1 MSDYPGNVSLSTAVK
16 DRVASTFQQTL
27 SLYKQGRTD
36 EVLAGCNLMLQMDP
50 LFDPAKR
57 LLEKTRNPALP
68 IDVDRLLPGSS
79 ATGTGLDQAHAAMTA
94 RDFERVVH
102 ITTEILTNDLMNDEA
117 RVLSD
122 QAREK
127 MEAAPFVDQFF
138 RKCEQHLKDG
148 NLPAARNDLE
158 KARALDPSHPSL
170 ARMLSMIGSK
180 ESAPAAFDA
189 SSFVV
194 ETPAAAPKGRGT
206 AQAADFGFTF
216 EEDKPQTPQPSS
228 PFANFAFDGPAAT
241 PARTTPPAAPAA
253 APAGGGFSFD
263 TPVAGQPATPSFSF
277 DGGTAGGPKPANEF
291 DFSTASIETTPEDQ
305 KKMDQYLTDGDRAF
319 QSGDY
324 QQAIDLWSRIFL
336 IDVTNEAASERIER
350 AKLRRRETEQK
361 VDGILA
367 AGVTAFEKKDFNTAR
382 ARFNEVLQS
391 DPHNVSAQDYMDRMA
406 SGQQAPSF
414 APPPSD
420 SSSFGGLIDDE
431 PMNRG
436 GSDEPAPQTETM
448 YEEPSA
454 PRKTSSAAKTP
465 ARAEKKAP
473 MTAILAVAAV
483 VLLVA
488 GGFFLW
494 SLFMSKADVTPVQT
508 QGTIHRATILA
519 QQGKFDDGIAL
530 LRDIKPGDP
539 LYDTALATIA
549 DIQQKKNRAATTVDG
564 RPAAVYYDENVAAG
578 NAAFAANDYVVAKQS
593 FENAMRVKPLPADA
607 KTAYDRAAQ
616 QVGKLANAKALFGEG
631 KYQDAVLALQPLLQ
645 QEPNNRSIQ
654 RMLTDAHFNA
664 GTAALRAERLDEATL
679 AFAEVLKVNPNDDQ
693 ARRSR
698 ELAERYEGQTK
709 DLLFKIYVK
718 YLPLRQPAA

>member
-1 MSDYPGNVSLSTAVK
+1 MSNYPGNVSLSTAVK
-16 DRVASTFQQTL
+16 DRVASTFQQTV
-27 SLYKQGRTD
+27 SLYKQGRIE
-36 EVLAGCNLMLQMDP
+36 EVVAGCTLMLQMDP

-68 IDVDRLLPGSS
+68 IDVDRLLPGASP
-79 ATGTGLDQAHAAMTA
+79 TGTGLDQAHAAMST
-94 RDFERVVH
+94 RDFERVIQ

-117 RVLSD
+117 RILSD

-138 RKCEQHLKDG
+138 RKCEQHLNDG

-170 ARMLSMIGSK
+170 ARMQGMIASK

-194 ETPAAAPKGRGT
+194 DTPAAAPPGRGT

-216 EEDKPQTPQPSS
+216 EEEKPQPSPAAPS
-228 PFANFAFDGPAAT
+228 SFANFAFDAPK
-241 PARTTPPAAPAA
+241 PAAPD
-253 APAGGGFSFD
+253 APLGGGFSFD
-263 TPVAGQPATPSFSF
+263 TPVAGQPAAGGATPAFSF
-277 DGGTAGGPKPANEF
+277 DGGAAGGAKPSNEF
-291 DFSTASIETTPEDQ
+291 DFSTASIEQTPEDQ

-319 QSGDY
+319 QGGDY

-361 VDGILA
+361 ADGILA
-367 AGVTAFEKKDFNTAR
+367 AGVAAFDRKDLSTAR
-382 ARFNEVLQS
+382 TRFNEVLAI
-391 DPHNVSAQDYMDRMA
+391 DPNNESVKDYIDRMA
-406 SGQQAPSF
+406 SGTPAPSF
-414 APPPSD
+414 SAPADP
-420 SSSFGGLIDDE
+420 SSFGGVMDDE
-431 PMNRG
+431 AMNSG
-436 GSDEPAPQTETM
+436 GFEDAAPPAETM
-448 YEEPSA
+448 YEEPEAPRGSA
-454 PRKTSSAAKTP
+454 PAGKTSVRAARKV
-465 ARAEKKAP
+465 P
-473 MTAILAVAAV
+473 MAAILAVAAV

-494 SLFMSKADVTPVQT
+494 ATFMSKPDVSPIQT
-508 QGTIHRATILA
+508 QGIIHRATIFA

-564 RPAAVYYDENVAAG
+564 RPAALYFDENVAAG
-578 NAAFAANDYVVAKQS
+578 NTAFAASDYVVAKQS
-593 FENAMRVKPLPADA
+593 FENAMRVKPLPPDVRIS
-607 KTAYDRAAQ
+607 YDRAAQ
-616 QVGKLANAKALFGEG
+616 QVGKLATAKALFSEG
-631 KYQDAVLALQPLLQ
+631 KYQDAVKALEPLLA
-645 QEPNNRSIQ
+645 QEPGNRSIQ
-654 RMLTDAHFNA
+654 RMLADAHFNA
-664 GTAALRAERLDEATL
+664 GTTALRAEQLEEASA
-679 AFAEVLKVNPNDDQ
+679 AFDAVLKVNPADDL

-698 ELAERYEGQTK
+698 ELAERYSGQPK
-709 DLLFKIYVK
+709 DLLYRIYVK
-718 YLPLRQPAA
+718 YLPVRQPAA